1 MIFAQFHYYVLCLL
15 FSVELKRKLPVLH
28 NITNLASASADNY
41 PIYLEISS
49 TTTTVAATTVAA
61 TTTVTATTTVSATAT
76 VAATTT
82 TNFINAATIAAAES
96 VLRNEQLNF
105 KTM

>member
-49 TTTTVAATTVAA
+49 TTTTVAATT
-61 TTTVTATTTVSATAT
+61 TVTATTTVSATAT

>member
-1 MIFAQFHYYVLCLL
+1 MIFAHFHFYVLCLL

-49 TTTTVAATTVAA
+49 TTTTVAATTV
-61 TTTVTATTTVSATAT
+61 TATTTVSATAT

-82 TNFINAATIAAAES
+82 TNFINAATIATTATES

>member
-49 TTTTVAATTVAA
+49 TATTVAA
-61 TTTVTATTTVSATAT
+61 TTTVSATTTAT
-76 VAATTT
+76 VAATTTT
-82 TNFINAATIAAAES
+82 TNFINAATIATTATES

>member
-1 MIFAQFHYYVLCLL
+1 MIFAHFRYYVLCLL

-49 TTTTVAATTVAA
+49 TTTTVAATA
-61 TTTVTATTTVSATAT
+61 TVSATTTTTTT

-82 TNFINAATIAAAES
+82 TNFINAATIATTATES

>member
-1 MIFAQFHYYVLCLL
+1 MIFAHFHFYVLCLL